1 MKLGSLREGGRDGTL
16 VVINADLTRI
26 VRVPHIC
33 TTLQAALDKWQRHGL
48 RLQETYRE
56 LCDGAISGEPFVPAR
71 MAAPLPRAYQWLDG
85 SAYMPH
91 VRRVRQAR
99 GAQVPE
105 RWYDDPLMYQGG
117 SDVMLGAHDPIVLQ
131 DESWGGDCEAEIA
144 VIVDDVPRGTRADQA
159 QEFIRLIVLVND
171 ISLRGLIP
179 AELEKGFGFLHGK
192 PPSAFAPA
200 AVTPDELGNA
210 WRDAKVHLPLLT
222 RINGTR
228 LGEPHAGEDMQFNF
242 AQLIAH
248 AAKTRPLS
256 AGTIIGSG
264 TVSNED
270 ESRGVSCLMEQR
282 VMEQLREGRARTA
295 FLRGGDRVRIE
306 MTDAQGGSVFGAI
319 EQTVE
324 LCPS

>member
-16 VVINADLTRI
+16 VVINAGLSRF
-26 VRVPHIC
+26 VRVPHISA
-33 TTLQAALDKWQRHGL
+33 TLQAALDKWPRNAQ

-56 LCDGAISGEPFVPAR
+56 LCDGAIQGEPFVPER

-85 SAYMPH
+85 SAYMSH

-117 SDVMLGAHDPIVLQ
+117 SDVMLGARDSIVLQ

-144 VIVDDVPRGTRADQA
+144 VIVDDVPCGTPADRAQGY
-159 QEFIRLIVLVND
+159 IRLIVLVND

-200 AVTPDELGNA
+200 AVTPDELGAA
-210 WRDAKVHLPLLT
+210 WRDAKLHLPLRT
-222 RINGTR
+222 RINDHR
-228 LGEPHAGEDMQFNF
+228 LGEPNAGENMQFNF

-282 VMEQLREGRARTA
+282 VMEQLRDGRAQTE
-295 FLRGGDRVRIE
+295 FLRSGDRVRIE
-306 MTDAQGGSVFGAI
+306 VTDAQGASVFGTI

-324 LCPS
+324 LCRS